1 MTNIPKSIQ
10 DKYNTLFKCGKQT
23 PIVQPKFDGVRSKPR
38 TPYDDFID
46 AIQRKKPEL
55 AADAIATIIQDH
67 YDEDED
73 CEDFIY
79 KMMQY
84 LENHC

>member
-1 MTNIPKSIQ
+1 MTN
-10 DKYNTLFKCGKQT
+10 
-23 PIVQPKFDGVRSKPR
+23 KPR

-46 AIQRKKPEL
+46 AIQRKEPEL

-73 CEDFIY
+73 CEIFIY
-79 KMMQY
+79 AMMQY
-84 LENHC
+84 LEDHC